1 MGYAE
6 LLKTVQSLPKEKQT
20 EVFDFVLFLAQRCG
34 IAPES
39 LREHADWTNAEYSE
53 FSMQQAMRGMESDV
67 TSYDLADLKE
77 RWQ

>member
-20 EVFDFVLFLAQRCG
+20 EVFDFVAFLAMKCG
-34 IAPES
+34 VPVES
-39 LREHADWTNAEYSE
+39 LESGEWTKDEFAG
-53 FSMQQAMRGMESDV
+53 FSMQQAMRGMENEKV
-67 TSYDLADLKE
+67 SYGLDDLKE